1 MAPMSRLDSE
11 IAKAEK
17 AVEEASVEMRLTI
30 AVRDALYD
38 AKGSN
43 PAEPSPTGKKRGRK
57 PKVKVEV
64 PA

>member
-11 IAKAEK
+11 IAKAEA
-17 AVEEASVEMRLTI
+17 AVEAASADVRVAM

-64 PA
+64 PV